1 MLSLL
6 TLLQRIEPYGWDRK
20 DREYYALD
28 DNRLYRLSAAPVP
41 AAAPKKNSQKAKAAA
56 RAAKRRRVAAAEDSI
71 NTDADDASV
80 SDNNEKDDEDE
91 APLGGAT
98 WECVAITLED
108 FRTFIEPLKKSK
120 DPNEKILLGQVEEHM
135 LPLLE
140 KQEESRKRK
149 QLQRERE
156 LLSLEKMAH
165 AKRSSRIAGRD
176 EQRKQEE
183 FERQERE
190 KRLAEEAAARKEE
203 QQRRKMD
210 KERDNRLMSRER
222 RLREREARRIQHE
235 EELAQLSEGSKSQ
248 DAGRLSERRLKAEI
262 EKNRLALKELEEE
275 EDDSWTFD
283 CVCGLHGQVDD
294 GEHSVACERCS
305 VWQHSKCLG
314 IEQDEADRDDFHF
327 ICDHCKRAE
336 KDKAERRQKQPTK
349 IKIKLKE
356 QPGSATSTPADKPV
370 STTPIPLPKIPGMGS
385 KLFVDLKSKPKP
397 PSGPPQL
404 NGVSLPS
411 SSASTAA
418 KQPQPSPQKHSS
430 PPSETKVAAMP
441 SLNSGPIP
449 SLQPMP
455 QRKVS
460 QNGQAHNPFSSP
472 HPNLLPPDQ
481 SPNKSRAYGSIFN
494 SSSPT
499 TRDEIEEGQNL
510 ADRLPLSA
518 ATANAKPGGQESPTK
533 EPATKNSPAVA
544 SPQKTAYTPISSSKV
559 RDQPRSSP
567 SAMATPRLSPTRP
580 EDSDPIPSARGGLS
594 PTKNSPTL
602 PRSASAS
609 FSMGEG
615 QPGLRSSPAP
625 AILPPI
631 AALSPTPPKLDLTP
645 PVKVDDP
652 ARPISHSSAQL
663 QSSPLQPKL

>member
-1 MLSLL
+1 MV
-6 TLLQRIEPYGWDRK
+6 QRIEPYGWDRK

-56 RAAKRRRVAAAEDSI
+56 RAAKRRRLAAAAAEDSVH
-71 NTDADDASV
+71 TDADDASV
-80 SDNNEKDDEDE
+80 SDNNEKWDEDE

-108 FRTFIEPLKKSK
+108 FRTFVGPLKKSK
-120 DPNEKILLGQVEEHM
+120 DANEKILLAQIEEHIM
-135 LPLLE
+135 PLLE
-140 KQEESRKRK
+140 KQEESRKRR

-156 LLSLEKMAH
+156 LLSLEKMAT

-183 FERQERE
+183 YERQERE
-190 KRLAEEAAARKEE
+190 KKTAEEAAARKEE
-203 QQRRKMD
+203 QQRRKME
-210 KERDNRLMSRER
+210 KERDNRLMSREH

-248 DAGRLSERRLKAEI
+248 DAGRLSERRLQAEI
-262 EKNRLALKELEEE
+262 EKNRQALKELEEE

-336 KDKAERRQKQPTK
+336 KDKAEKRPTKQPTK
-349 IKIKLKE
+349 IKIKRKE
-356 QPGSATSTPADKPV
+356 QAGSATSTPADKPV
-370 STTPIPLPKIPGMGS
+370 STTPIPLPKIPGMGLN
-385 KLFVDLKSKPKP
+385 LFVDLKAKPKP

-418 KQPQPSPQKHSS
+418 KQPQPSPQKRSS
-430 PPSETKVAAMP
+430 PPSETKKTAIS
-441 SLNSGPIP
+441 SLSSAPIP

-460 QNGQAHNPFSSP
+460 QNGQGRNPFSSP

-499 TRDEIEEGQNL
+499 TRDEIEEGPNS

-518 ATANAKPGGQESPTK
+518 ATANAKQSGQESPTK
-533 EPATKNSPAVA
+533 EPTTKNSPAVA
-544 SPQKTAYTPISSSKV
+544 SPQKTAYTPVSSSKV
-559 RDQPRSSP
+559 CDQPRSSP

-594 PTKNSPTL
+594 PTKNSPTAL
-602 PRSASAS
+602 PRPVSAS
-609 FSMGEG
+609 FSTGEG
-615 QPGLRSSPAP
+615 QSGLRSSPAP
-625 AILPPI
+625 AILPPV

-652 ARPISHSSAQL
+652 ARPMPHANSQL
-663 QSSPLQPKL
+663 QSSPLQSKL